1 MLAFGPRYGT
11 HGLLCVESA
20 VIPCESIP
28 FAEGDGGERRNVPT
42 MRVIFWVSSGETR
55 KGNGDKESQCRFVQ
69 HDSSIKGK
77 ITSKERD

>member
-42 MRVIFWVSSGETR
+42 MRVIMRVSSRNTR
-55 KGNGDKESQCRFVQ
+55 KGNGGVESQGRFGQ
-69 HDSSIKGK
+69 HDP
-77 ITSKERD
+77 